1 MFDTIAPA
9 PAGWRRR
16 PLAACAA
23 TLFCVSATAT
33 AAAATIW
40 TVDSC
45 NEASVGSGTT
55 GSLRYAAA
63 NAVSGDTIDMTGLA
77 CSTITLATGSI
88 LLPQTNITLQGPGKD
103 ALTVDGGHGSRVFQ
117 HTGSGTLGLY
127 DLTVANGY
135 FHAAAVQAAYGG
147 CIYSNG
153 SVSLAGA
160 GVRSCSAIAGGAGAR
175 AKGGGIFARKSVYLF
190 KYSEVSDNTAS
201 APDTYDFS
209 YGGGVFALNDL
220 VLGSSTISGNHARL
234 GGGARVF
241 GNTTITASTISGN
254 TAGRGGGIYARNFNP
269 GATNTFSL
277 ANSTVSGNQALGV
290 VGGVWTNAG
299 TINVHNSTIAF
310 NTAAFADPYSR
321 HFSPGL
327 NVDDVGA
334 YYTDISHYKF
344 KVVTLQSSVLSN
356 NVSGTS
362 SPAADDFGVTRY
374 TPGFNLVPTSGQN
387 NLVLAS
393 SSVVPAD
400 TITGVCPGLG
410 PLRDNGGPTRTHA
423 LLGGSP
429 AIDHGNNTVPYA
441 ADQRGS
447 PFQRVSG
454 AAADIGAY
462 EVQQEDIVF
471 IEGFDGPP
479 TCPSG

>member
-1 MFDTIAPA
+1 
-9 PAGWRRR
+9 
-16 PLAACAA
+16 
-23 TLFCVSATAT
+23 
-33 AAAATIW
+33 
-40 TVDSC
+40 VDSC
-45 NEASVGSGTT
+45 DEANVGTGTI

-63 NAVSGDTIDMTGLA
+63 NALSGDTIDMSALS
-77 CSTITLATGSI
+77 CSTITLATGSV
-88 LLPQTNITLQGPGKD
+88 LLPQTNITLKGPGKD
-103 ALTVDGGHGSRVFQ
+103 ALTVDGGHASRVFR

-147 CIYSNG
+147 CIYSDG

-160 GVRSCSAIAGGAGAR
+160 RVRSCSAIAGGAGAR

-190 KYSEVSDNTAS
+190 KYSDVSDNTAS

-209 YGGGVFALNDL
+209 YGGGVLALNDL
-220 VLGSSTISGNHARL
+220 VLGNSTISGNRARL

-241 GNTTITASTISGN
+241 GNTIITASTISGN
-254 TAGRGGGIYARNFNP
+254 TAGRGGGVYARNFNP
-269 GATNTFSL
+269 DAANTFSL
-277 ANSTVSGNQALGV
+277 ANSTVSGNQALDV

-299 TINVHNSTIAF
+299 TINIHNSTIAF
-310 NTAAFADPYSR
+310 NTAAFANANSR

-334 YYTDISHYKF
+334 YYTDITHYRF

-356 NVSGTS
+356 NVSGTT
-362 SPAADDFGVTRY
+362 ADDFGVTRY
-374 TPGFNLVPTSGQN
+374 TQGFDLVPTSGQN

-393 SSVVPAD
+393 SSFVPAD

-441 ADQRGS
+441 TDQRGL

-454 AAADIGAY
+454 AATDIGAY

-471 IEGFDGPP
+471 MEGFDGPP